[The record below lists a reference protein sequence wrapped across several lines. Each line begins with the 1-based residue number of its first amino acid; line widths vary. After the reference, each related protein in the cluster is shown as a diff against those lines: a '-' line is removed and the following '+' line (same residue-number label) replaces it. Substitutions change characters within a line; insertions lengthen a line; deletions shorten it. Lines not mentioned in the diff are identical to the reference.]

1 MTGTHRV
8 NGRPV
13 EAAAAWIYEGV
24 WGVLAD
30 LLRTPREAPTL
41 PTVAG
46 ESTIALKPSGAWLRY
61 LKFWFW
67 IGLVAIDIVILGAWL
82 IVCFVH
88 PVAGAILAVPSWIAA
103 VVPDIAAYVAVHLR
117 YDTTWYILSPR
128 SIRLRNGIW
137 VIRETTFTFENVQN
151 IEITQ
156 GPVERWF
163 GFANLKVE
171 TAGGGVVHTQH
182 GAHPDG
188 SNVAFLFGLENAHEI
203 RRQIMDRVA
212 ATRSTGIGDEP
223 RGASAVAS
231 SKEWSSAHL
240 DELRAMNARLRQAMG
255 EVAERR
261 LEGRLSDRP

>member
-1 MTGTHRV
+1 MTNLLNPIGK
-8 NGRPV
+8 PV
-13 EAAAAWIYEGV
+13 EAASAWVYEGV

-30 LLRTPREAPTL
+30 LLRTPRAAPTL
-41 PTVAG
+41 PTVQG
-46 ESTIALKPSGAWLRY
+46 EQSIALKPSGAWLRY

-67 IGLVAIDIVILGAWL
+67 IGLAVIDIAILGAWL
-82 IVCFVH
+82 IICIIN
-88 PVAGAILAVPSWIAA
+88 PVVGAILAVPAWIAA
-103 VVPDIAAYVAVHLR
+103 IVPDIVAYVAIHLR

-182 GAHPDG
+182 GAHSDG

-203 RRQIMDRVA
+203 RKLVMDRVA
-212 ATRSTGIGDEP
+212 ASRTTGIGDDHHNEP
-223 RGASAVAS
+223 TGMAHGAWSAS
-231 SKEWSSAHL
+231 HL
-240 DELRAMNARLRQAMG
+240 DELRAINARLNRALG
-255 EVAERR
+255 
-261 LEGRLSDRP
+261 S

>member
-1 MTGTHRV
+1 MSIAYDSQKSRKPSQV
-8 NGRPV
+8 
-13 EAAAAWIYEGV
+13 ASAWIYEGV

-30 LLRTPREAPTL
+30 LLRTPRAAPTL
-41 PTVAG
+41 PTLPG
-46 ESTIALKPSGAWLRY
+46 EEALALKPSNAWLRY

-67 IGLVAIDIVILGAWL
+67 IALAAIDIAILGAWL
-82 IVCFVH
+82 IICLIN
-88 PVAGAILAVPSWIAA
+88 PVVGAVLAVPAWVLAI
-103 VVPDIAAYVAVHLR
+103 VPDIVAYVAIHLR

-182 GAHPDG
+182 GSHPDG

-203 RRQIMDRVA
+203 RQLVMDRVA
-212 ATRSTGIGDEP
+212 ASRSTGIGDEHHHESVQT
-223 RGASAVAS
+223 RDATWGA
-231 SKEWSSAHL
+231 AHL
-240 DELRAMNARLRQAMG
+240 DELRAINARLKQALG
-255 EVAERR
+255 A
-261 LEGRLSDRP
+261 